1 MRDEQQ
7 RFACLAAAI
16 AAVKSAA
23 VATLDGACVKPAT
36 GDVNTPCR
44 SPPAKKMKGEHLM
57 LDFLYES
64 DDDETDTSTP
74 QNATIDTVTV
84 DIDKYIRD
92 PVEPRDTDPLVFWST
107 VGATGYAS
115 LGPLAKKLLSV
126 PASSVPTE
134 RLFST
139 AGVVV
144 AKLRSSLEPEMVAKL
159 LFLNKNWEFT
169 Q

>member
-1 MRDEQQ
+1 M
-7 RFACLAAAI
+7 A
-16 AAVKSAA
+16 
-23 VATLDGACVKPAT
+23 
-36 GDVNTPCR
+36 
-44 SPPAKKMKGEHLM
+44 
-57 LDFLYES
+57 
-64 DDDETDTSTP
+64 ETAETT
-74 QNATIDTVTV
+74 
-84 DIDKYIRD
+84 
-92 PVEPRDTDPLVFWST
+92 
-107 VGATGYAS
+107 
-115 LGPLAKKLLSV
+115 KKLLSA